1 MLHLV
6 VLGVT
11 LCYRLCYFDIRFGA
25 VQMKWTLVE
34 FNLGLLFHDI
44 RYSCYYQGLFL
55 LFFRVFCC
63 CRLV

>member
-11 LCYRLCYFDIRFGA
+11 WCYRLYYFDIRFGA

-44 RYSCYYQGLFL
+44 RYSYYYQGFFLSLFS
-55 LFFRVFCC
+55 VFS
-63 CRLV
+63 VVAV